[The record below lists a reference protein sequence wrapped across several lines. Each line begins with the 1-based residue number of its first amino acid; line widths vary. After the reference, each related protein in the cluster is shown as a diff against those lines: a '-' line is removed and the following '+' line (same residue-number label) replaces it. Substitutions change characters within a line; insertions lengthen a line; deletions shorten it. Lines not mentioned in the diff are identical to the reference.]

1 MAGRSVGEAGAA
13 RVGASWLLYAELA
26 FAMFLW
32 GALYPASKP
41 VLLEVPS
48 THIALARAVIGFL
61 VLGGIVFARGKGGE
75 AISELRARPWASAL
89 LGVISFTITSML
101 AMSAMMYLP
110 ASVGGLLIN
119 TSPLWLSLAAV
130 IVIRPPDS
138 KRMLL
143 GATVALVGVALVFS
157 RDGSL
162 AAAFSGGGLDP
173 RGVALALANSVAIA
187 ANNVLARKIMPG
199 RDPIVMT
206 ALGCAWGAL
215 PLFLIVGLNGGTAP
229 YLSASAGNLALLLF
243 IGVGCTAVNFALFNH
258 AIKRVPAERATTFQ
272 YLSPLVSALLAFAFL
287 GESITV
293 GLVVGGVA
301 ILGGIALSQERPE
314 SAARGKPSSLPRRV
328 R

>member
-1 MAGRSVGEAGAA
+1 MGQSTGVAREG
-13 RVGASWLLYAELA
+13 RVGAGWVPYAELA

-41 VLLEVPS
+41 VLGEIPA
-48 THIALARAVIGFL
+48 THIALARAMIGFL
-61 VLGGIVFARGKGGE
+61 VLGGLVLLRGRGGE
-75 AISELRARPWASAL
+75 AVVELRTRPWASAL
-89 LGVISFTITSML
+89 LGLISFTVTSML

-130 IVIRPPDS
+130 IVVRPPDS

-162 AAAFSGGGLDP
+162 AAAFAGGGLDP

-187 ANNVLARKIMPG
+187 ANNVFARKVMPG

-215 PLFLIVGLNGGTAP
+215 PLFFVVGLNGGVGP
-229 YLSASAGNLALLLF
+229 YLGASAGNLALLLF
-243 IGVGCTAVNFALFNH
+243 MGVGCTAVNFALFNH
-258 AIKRVPAERATTFQ
+258 AIKRMPAERATTFQ
-272 YLSPLVSALLAFAFL
+272 YFSPLVSALLAFAFL
-287 GESITV
+287 GESITWA
-293 GLVVGGVA
+293 LVVGGAA
-301 ILGGIALSQERPE
+301 ILGGIALSQERRE
-314 SAARGKPSSLPRRV
+314 SAARGRASSLPRRV